1 MRKVRGISQIRI
13 DENHDLHHAAK
24 RAKDHISNWDPA
36 FSKETLKSP
45 SMRPPRS
52 LDSLFA
58 PKSVAVIGASNRPG
72 SVGRAVFTNIL
83 LNEYTGTV
91 YPVNPKDRSISGVR
105 SYPSVQD
112 LPESVDVAVVVVP
125 SAIVP
130 AVTEECGK
138 KGVKGLII
146 ISAGF
151 KECGQDGATLERQV
165 TSLAQKYSMRMVGPN
180 CLGTINTDPEVRLN
194 ASFASQMPLEGSIA
208 FASQSGALG
217 EAVIDYATG
226 EGIGFSKFI
235 SLGNKADVNEN
246 DVLEYLREDPKT
258 KVILLYL
265 EDIIDGRKFVDT
277 VSAVTEEKPVIA
289 VKAGVSPEGA
299 KAASS
304 HTGALAGSDEAYNAI
319 LKQSGVLR
327 VESIID
333 LFDYARAFAKQPL
346 PRGNRVAIITNG
358 GGPGIMATDASVRY
372 GLQISQF
379 TEATKSKLRAG
390 LPKEASVNDP
400 IDLIGDAQS
409 DRYQL
414 ALQALEDE
422 SVDCGLVLL
431 TPQAMVDLKKVA
443 ETIAS
448 VGPRSGKTLL
458 ASILGLTDITPA
470 IDVLE
475 SQNIPHYTFPES
487 AVRALAAMAE
497 YQRWVTRPRTQIKHF
512 DVDIGKAQEIISN
525 AKRAGL
531 TNLPQDDALRILTD
545 YGLPVIKTE
554 TASSREEAVAVAKR
568 IGFPVAMKIIS
579 PDVVHK
585 IDIGGV
591 KLDLNTD
598 QDITEA
604 YDEVLKNVKARI
616 PNARIEGVLLQ
627 EYLTGG
633 TETIIGIHRD
643 PKFGPLL
650 MFGLGGIYVEAYR
663 DVSFRLAPIRELSA
677 DNMISQIRGSKILQ
691 GFRGQPPA
699 DTKAIAECIERLS
712 QLSVELPDVAELDVN
727 PLVAFATGCKALD
740 ARVIITT

>member
-1 MRKVRGISQIRI
+1 MF
-13 DENHDLHHAAK
+13 A
-24 RAKDHISNWDPA
+24 
-36 FSKETLKSP
+36 
-45 SMRPPRS
+45 PRS
-52 LDSLFA
+52 I
-58 PKSVAVIGASNRPG
+58 AVIGASNRQG

-91 YPVNPKDRSISGVR
+91 YPVNPRDRSISGVR

-112 LPESVDVAVVVVP
+112 LPESVDLAVVVVP
-125 SAIVP
+125 EAVVP
-130 AVTEECGK
+130 AVTEDCGK
-138 KGVKGLII
+138 KGVKSLIV

-151 KECGQDGATLERQV
+151 KEVGQEGAALEHQV
-165 TSLAQKYSMRMVGPN
+165 ASLAQRYSMRMVGPN
-180 CLGTINTDPEVRLN
+180 CLGTINTDPAVRLN
-194 ASFASQMPLEGSIA
+194 ASFASRMPLEGSIA

-235 SLGNKADVNEN
+235 SVGNKADVNEN
-246 DVLEYLREDPKT
+246 DILEYLRADPRT
-258 KVILLYL
+258 KVILLYI
-265 EDIIDGRKFVDT
+265 EDIVDGRKFVDT
-277 VSAVTEEKPVIA
+277 VTRVTEEKPIIA

-333 LFDYARAFAKQPL
+333 LFDYGRAFAKQPP

-358 GGPGIMATDASVRY
+358 GGPGTMATDASVRY

-379 TEATKSKLRAG
+379 SEVTKAKLRAG
-390 LPKEASVNDP
+390 LPKEASVNNP
-400 IDLIGDAQS
+400 VDLIGDAQA
-409 DRYQL
+409 DRYEL
-414 ALQALEDE
+414 ALQALHDE

-431 TPQAMVDLKKVA
+431 TPQAMVDLRKVA
-443 ETIAS
+443 ETIAT
-448 VGPRSGKTLL
+448 VGPKSGKTILT
-458 ASILGLTDITPA
+458 SILGLTDITPA
-470 IDVLE
+470 VEVLE
-475 SQNIPHYTFPES
+475 SNNIPHYTFPES
-487 AVRALAAMAE
+487 AVRALAAMYE
-497 YQRWVTRPRTQIKHF
+497 YRRWVDRPRTQVKHF
-512 DVDIGKAQEIISN
+512 DVDIGKAQEIIST

-531 TNLPQDDALRILTD
+531 TNLPQDDALRILST

-554 TASSREEAVAVAKR
+554 TASSKTEAVEAAKR
-568 IGFPVAMKIIS
+568 IGYPVAMKIVS

-585 IDIGGV
+585 IDVGGV
-591 KLDLNTD
+591 KLDLNSD
-598 QDITEA
+598 RDISEA
-604 YDEVLKNVKARI
+604 YDEILRNVKARVLN
-616 PNARIEGVLLQ
+616 PRIEGVLLQ
-627 EYLTGG
+627 EFVTGG

-712 QLSVELPDVAELDVN
+712 QLSIELPDVAELDVN
-727 PLVAFATGCKALD
+727 PLVAFQNGCRALD
-740 ARVIITT
+740 ARIIVTD

>member
-1 MRKVRGISQIRI
+1 MQQSG
-13 DENHDLHHAAK
+13 N
-24 RAKDHISNWDPA
+24 
-36 FSKETLKSP
+36 
-45 SMRPPRS
+45 
-52 LDSLFA
+52 LDTLFA
-58 PKSVAVIGASNRPG
+58 PKSVAVIGASNRQG

-83 LNEYTGTV
+83 LNEYRGTV

-112 LPESVDVAVVVVP
+112 LPESVDVAVIVVP
-125 SAIVP
+125 AAVVP
-130 AVTEECGK
+130 DVTEDCGK
-138 KGVKGLII
+138 RGVKGLIV

-151 KECGQDGATLERQV
+151 KEIGQDGAALERQV
-165 TSLAQKYSMRMVGPN
+165 ASLAQKYSMRMVGPN
-180 CLGTINTDPEVRLN
+180 CLGAINTDPEVRLN

-217 EAVIDYATG
+217 EAVIDYAAG

-235 SLGNKADVNEN
+235 SVGNKADVNEN
-246 DVLEYLREDPKT
+246 DVLEYLRADPKT
-258 KVILLYL
+258 KVILLYI
-265 EDIIDGRKFVDT
+265 EDIVDGRKFVDT
-277 VSAVTEEKPVIA
+277 VSKVTEEKPIIA

-333 LFDYARAFAKQPL
+333 LFDYARAFAKQPP

-379 TEATKSKLRAG
+379 SETTKSKLRAG
-390 LPKEASVNDP
+390 LPKEASVNNP

-409 DRYQL
+409 DRYEL
-414 ALQALEDE
+414 ALQALYDE

-448 VGPRSGKTLL
+448 VGPRSGKTIL

-475 SQNIPHYTFPES
+475 SNNIPHYTFPES
-487 AVRALAAMAE
+487 AVRALAAMYE
-497 YQRWVTRPRTQIKHF
+497 YQCWVERPRTEIRHF
-512 DVDIGKAQEIISN
+512 DVDVGKAREIISN

-531 TNLPQDDALRILTD
+531 TNIPQDDALRILSI

-554 TASSREEAVAVAKR
+554 TASSKAEALEAAKR
-568 IGFPVAMKIIS
+568 IGYPVAMKIVS

-585 IDIGGV
+585 IDVGGV
-591 KLDLNTD
+591 KLDLSSD
-598 QDITEA
+598 QDVSEA
-604 YDEVLKNVKARI
+604 FDEILKNVNARV
-616 PNARIEGVLLQ
+616 PDARIEGVILQ
-627 EYLTGG
+627 EYITGG

-677 DNMISQIRGSKILQ
+677 DNMINQIRGSKILQ

-699 DTKAIAECIERLS
+699 DTKSIAECIERLS
-712 QLSVELPDVAELDVN
+712 QLSIELPDIAELDVN
-727 PLVAFATGCKALD
+727 PLVAFANGCRALD
-740 ARVIITT
+740 ARIIVAKH

>member
-1 MRKVRGISQIRI
+1 MF
-13 DENHDLHHAAK
+13 A
-24 RAKDHISNWDPA
+24 
-36 FSKETLKSP
+36 
-45 SMRPPRS
+45 PRS
-52 LDSLFA
+52 I
-58 PKSVAVIGASNRPG
+58 AVIGASNRQG

-91 YPVNPKDRSISGVR
+91 YPVNPRDRSISGVR

-112 LPESVDVAVVVVP
+112 LPESVDLAVVVVP
-125 SAIVP
+125 EAVVP
-130 AVTEECGK
+130 AVTEDCGK
-138 KGVKGLII
+138 KGVKSLIV

-151 KECGQDGATLERQV
+151 KEVGQEGAALEHQV
-165 TSLAQKYSMRMVGPN
+165 ASLAQRYSMRMVGPN
-180 CLGTINTDPEVRLN
+180 CLGTINTDPAVRLN
-194 ASFASQMPLEGSIA
+194 ASFASRMPLEGSIA

-235 SLGNKADVNEN
+235 SVGNKADVNEN
-246 DVLEYLREDPKT
+246 DILEYLRADPRT
-258 KVILLYL
+258 KVILLYI
-265 EDIIDGRKFVDT
+265 EDIVDGRKFVDT
-277 VSAVTEEKPVIA
+277 VTRVTEEKPIIA

-333 LFDYARAFAKQPL
+333 LFDYGRAFAKQPP

-358 GGPGIMATDASVRY
+358 GGPGTMATDASVRY

-379 TEATKSKLRAG
+379 SEVTKAKLRAG
-390 LPKEASVNDP
+390 LPKEASVNNP
-400 IDLIGDAQS
+400 VDLIGDAQA
-409 DRYQL
+409 DRYEL
-414 ALQALEDE
+414 ALQALHDE

-431 TPQAMVDLKKVA
+431 TPQAMVDLRKVA
-443 ETIAS
+443 ETIAT
-448 VGPRSGKTLL
+448 VGPKSGKTILT
-458 ASILGLTDITPA
+458 SILGLTDITPA
-470 IDVLE
+470 VEVLE
-475 SQNIPHYTFPES
+475 SNNIPHYTFPES
-487 AVRALAAMAE
+487 AVRALAAMYE
-497 YQRWVTRPRTQIKHF
+497 YQRWVDRPRTQVKHF
-512 DVDIGKAQEIISN
+512 DVDIGKAQDIIST

-531 TNLPQDDALRILTD
+531 TNLPQDDALRILST

-554 TASSREEAVAVAKR
+554 TASSKTEAIEAAKR
-568 IGFPVAMKIIS
+568 IGYPVAMKIVS

-585 IDIGGV
+585 IDVGGV
-591 KLDLNTD
+591 KLDLNSD
-598 QDITEA
+598 QDISEA
-604 YDEVLKNVKARI
+604 YDEILKNVKARI

-627 EYLTGG
+627 EFVTGG

-712 QLSVELPDVAELDVN
+712 QLSIELPDVVELDVN
-727 PLVAFATGCKALD
+727 PLVAFQNGCRALD
-740 ARVIITT
+740 ARIIVTD

>member
-1 MRKVRGISQIRI
+1 MQ
-13 DENHDLHHAAK
+13 
-24 RAKDHISNWDPA
+24 
-36 FSKETLKSP
+36 KSGN
-45 SMRPPRS
+45 
-52 LDSLFA
+52 LDTLFA
-58 PKSVAVIGASNRPG
+58 PKSIAVIGASNRQG

-105 SYPSVQD
+105 SYPSIGD

-125 SAIVP
+125 AAVVP
-130 AVTEECGK
+130 AVAEECGK

-151 KECGQDGATLERQV
+151 KEVGQDGAALERQV
-165 TSLAQKYSMRMVGPN
+165 ASLAQKYAMRMVGPN
-180 CLGTINTDPEVRLN
+180 CLGAINTDPQVRLN

-235 SLGNKADVNEN
+235 SVGNKADVNEN
-246 DVLEYLREDPKT
+246 DILEYLREDPKT
-258 KVILLYL
+258 KVILLYI
-265 EDIIDGRKFVDT
+265 EDMVDGRKFVDT
-277 VSAVTEEKPVIA
+277 VSKVTEEKPIIA

-372 GLQISQF
+372 GMQISQF
-379 TEATKSKLRAG
+379 SEATKAKLRAG
-390 LPKEASVNDP
+390 LPKEASVNNP
-400 IDLIGDAQS
+400 VDLIGDAQS
-409 DRYQL
+409 DRYEL
-414 ALQALEDE
+414 ALQALDDE
-422 SVDCGLVLL
+422 GVDCGLVLL

-448 VGPRSGKTLL
+448 VGPRSGKTILT
-458 ASILGLTDITPA
+458 SILGLTDITPSVE
-470 IDVLE
+470 VLE
-475 SQNIPHYTFPES
+475 SNNIPHYTFPES
-487 AVRALAAMAE
+487 AVRALAAMYE
-497 YQRWVTRPRTQIKHF
+497 YQRWVERPRTQIKHF
-512 DVDIGKAQEIISN
+512 DVDVGKAQEIIST

-531 TNLPQDDALRILTD
+531 TNLPQDDALRILST

-554 TASSREEAVAVAKR
+554 TASSKAEAVEAAKR
-568 IGFPVAMKIIS
+568 IGYPVAMKIVS

-585 IDIGGV
+585 IDVGGV
-591 KLDLNTD
+591 KLDLNND
-598 QDITEA
+598 QDASEA
-604 YDEVLKNVKARI
+604 FDEILNNVNSRV
-616 PNARIEGVLLQ
+616 PGARIEGVLLQ
-627 EYLTGG
+627 EYVTGG

-699 DTKAIAECIERLS
+699 DTKTIAELIERLS
-712 QLSVELPDVAELDVN
+712 QLSIDLPDVTELDVN
-727 PLVAFATGCKALD
+727 PLVAFANGCKALD
-740 ARVIITT
+740 ARVIITS

>member
-1 MRKVRGISQIRI
+1 MQQSG
-13 DENHDLHHAAK
+13 N
-24 RAKDHISNWDPA
+24 
-36 FSKETLKSP
+36 
-45 SMRPPRS
+45 
-52 LDSLFA
+52 LDTLFA
-58 PKSVAVIGASNRPG
+58 PKSIAVIGASNRQG

-125 SAIVP
+125 AAVVP

-138 KGVKGLII
+138 RGVKGLIV

-151 KECGQDGATLERQV
+151 KEIGQDGAALERQV
-165 TSLAQKYSMRMVGPN
+165 ASLAQKYSMRMVGPN

-217 EAVIDYATG
+217 EAVIDYAAG

-235 SLGNKADVNEN
+235 SVGNKADVNEN
-246 DVLEYLREDPKT
+246 DILEYLRADAKT
-258 KVILLYL
+258 KVILLYI
-265 EDIIDGRKFVDT
+265 EDIVDGRKFVDT
-277 VSAVTEEKPVIA
+277 VSKVTEEKPIIA

-379 TEATKSKLRAG
+379 SEATKAKLRAG
-390 LPKEASVNDP
+390 LPKEASVNNP

-409 DRYQL
+409 DRYEL
-414 ALQALEDE
+414 ALQALYDE

-443 ETIAS
+443 ETIAL
-448 VGPRSGKTLL
+448 VGPRSGKTIL

-470 IDVLE
+470 VDVLE
-475 SQNIPHYTFPES
+475 SNNIPHYTFPES
-487 AVRALAAMAE
+487 AVRALAAMYD
-497 YQRWVTRPRTQIKHF
+497 YQRWVERPRTQIKHF
-512 DVDIGKAQEIISN
+512 DVDIGKAREIISSAN
-525 AKRAGL
+525 RAGL
-531 TNLPQDDALRILTD
+531 TNLPQDDALRILST

-554 TASSREEAVAVAKR
+554 TASSKAEAVEAAKR
-568 IGFPVAMKIIS
+568 IGYPVAMKIIS

-585 IDIGGV
+585 IDVGGV
-591 KLDLNTD
+591 KLDLNRD
-598 QDITEA
+598 QDVSEA
-604 YDEVLKNVKARI
+604 FDEILKNVNAQV
-616 PNARIEGVLLQ
+616 PGARIEGVLLQ
-627 EYLTGG
+627 EYITGG

-699 DTKAIAECIERLS
+699 DTKSIAECIERLS
-712 QLSVELPDVAELDVN
+712 QMSIELPDVAELDVN
-727 PLVAFATGCKALD
+727 PLVAFANGCKALD
-740 ARVIITT
+740 ARIIVTT

>member
-1 MRKVRGISQIRI
+1 MRRLG
-13 DENHDLHHAAK
+13 N
-24 RAKDHISNWDPA
+24 
-36 FSKETLKSP
+36 
-45 SMRPPRS
+45 
-52 LDSLFA
+52 LDTLFA
-58 PKSVAVIGASNRPG
+58 PKSVAVIGASNRQG

-105 SYPSVQD
+105 SYSSVQE

-125 SAIVP
+125 ASVVP
-130 AVTEECGK
+130 SVTEDCGR
-138 KGVKGLII
+138 KGVKGLIV

-151 KECGQDGATLERQV
+151 KEIGQDGAALERQV
-165 TSLAQKYSMRMVGPN
+165 VSLAQKYSMRMIGPN
-180 CLGTINTDPEVRLN
+180 CLGVINTDPEVRLN
-194 ASFASQMPLEGSIA
+194 ASFASQMPLEGSIS

-217 EAVIDYATG
+217 EAVIDYAAG

-235 SLGNKADVNEN
+235 SVGNKADVNEN
-246 DVLEYLREDPKT
+246 DILEYLRADPKT

-265 EDIIDGRKFVDT
+265 EDIVDGRKFVDT
-277 VSAVTEEKPVIA
+277 VSKVTEEKPIIA

-379 TEATKSKLRAG
+379 SEATKAKLRAG
-390 LPKEASVNDP
+390 LPKEASVNNP
-400 IDLIGDAQS
+400 VDLIGDAQS
-409 DRYQL
+409 DRYEL
-414 ALQALEDE
+414 ALQALYDE
-422 SVDCGLVLL
+422 GVDCGLILL

-448 VGPRSGKTLL
+448 VGPRSGKTILT
-458 ASILGLTDITPA
+458 SILGLTDITPA
-470 IDVLE
+470 VEVLE
-475 SQNIPHYTFPES
+475 SNNIPHYTFPES
-487 AVRALAAMAE
+487 AVRALTAMYE
-497 YQRWVTRPRTQIKHF
+497 YQRWVERPRTQIKHF
-512 DVDIGKAQEIISN
+512 DVDVGKAQEIILN

-531 TNLPQDDALRILTD
+531 TNLPQDEALRILST
-545 YGLPVIKTE
+545 YGVPVIKTE
-554 TASSREEAVAVAKR
+554 TASSKTEAVEAATR
-568 IGFPVAMKIIS
+568 IGYPVAMKIVS

-585 IDIGGV
+585 IDVGGV
-591 KLDLNTD
+591 KLDLNSD
-598 QDITEA
+598 QDVSEA
-604 YDEVLKNVKARI
+604 FDEILKNVNSRV
-616 PNARIEGVLLQ
+616 PGARIEGVLLQ
-627 EYLTGG
+627 EYITGG

-699 DTKAIAECIERLS
+699 DTKTIAECIERLS
-712 QLSVELPDVAELDVN
+712 QLSIDLPDVTELDVN
-727 PLVAFATGCKALD
+727 PLVAFANGCKALD
-740 ARVIITT
+740 ARVIITS

>member
-1 MRKVRGISQIRI
+1 MQQSG
-13 DENHDLHHAAK
+13 N
-24 RAKDHISNWDPA
+24 
-36 FSKETLKSP
+36 
-45 SMRPPRS
+45 
-52 LDSLFA
+52 LDMLFA
-58 PKSVAVIGASNRPG
+58 PKSVAVIGASNRQG

-83 LNEYTGTV
+83 LNEYRGTV

-112 LPESVDVAVVVVP
+112 LPESVDVAVIVVP
-125 SAIVP
+125 AAVVP
-130 AVTEECGK
+130 DVTEDCGK
-138 KGVKGLII
+138 RGVKGLIV

-151 KECGQDGATLERQV
+151 KEIGQDGAALERQV
-165 TSLAQKYSMRMVGPN
+165 ASLAQKYSMRMVGPN
-180 CLGTINTDPEVRLN
+180 CLGAINTDPEVRLN

-217 EAVIDYATG
+217 EAVIDYAAG

-235 SLGNKADVNEN
+235 SVGNKADVNEN
-246 DVLEYLREDPKT
+246 DVLEYLRADPKT
-258 KVILLYL
+258 KVILLYI
-265 EDIIDGRKFVDT
+265 EDIVDGRKFVDT
-277 VSAVTEEKPVIA
+277 VSKVTEEKPIIA

-333 LFDYARAFAKQPL
+333 LFDYARAFAKQPP

-379 TEATKSKLRAG
+379 SETTKSKLRAG
-390 LPKEASVNDP
+390 LQKEASVNNP

-409 DRYQL
+409 DRYEL
-414 ALQALEDE
+414 ALQALYDE

-448 VGPRSGKTLL
+448 VGPRSGKTIL

-475 SQNIPHYTFPES
+475 SNNIPHYTFPES
-487 AVRALAAMAE
+487 AVRALAAMYE
-497 YQRWVTRPRTQIKHF
+497 YQCWVERPRTEIRHF
-512 DVDIGKAQEIISN
+512 DVDVGKAREIISN

-531 TNLPQDDALRILTD
+531 TNIPQDDALRILSI

-554 TASSREEAVAVAKR
+554 TASSKAEALEAAKR
-568 IGFPVAMKIIS
+568 IGYPVAMKIVS

-585 IDIGGV
+585 IDVGGV
-591 KLDLNTD
+591 KLDLSSD
-598 QDITEA
+598 QDVSEA
-604 YDEVLKNVKARI
+604 FDEILKNVNARV
-616 PNARIEGVLLQ
+616 PDARIEGVILQ
-627 EYLTGG
+627 EYVTGG

-677 DNMISQIRGSKILQ
+677 DNMINQIRGSKILQ

-699 DTKAIAECIERLS
+699 DTKSIAECIERLS
-712 QLSVELPDVAELDVN
+712 QLSIELPDIAELDVN
-727 PLVAFATGCKALD
+727 PLVAFANGCRALD
-740 ARVIITT
+740 ARIIVAKH

>member
-1 MRKVRGISQIRI
+1 MQQPRI
-13 DENHDLHHAAK
+13 
-24 RAKDHISNWDPA
+24 
-36 FSKETLKSP
+36 
-45 SMRPPRS
+45 
-52 LDSLFA
+52 LDALFA
-58 PKSVAVIGASNRPG
+58 PKSIAVIGASNRQG

-91 YPVNPKDRSISGVR
+91 YPVNPKDRSICGVR

-112 LPESVDVAVVVVP
+112 LPESVDLAMVVVP
-125 SAIVP
+125 AAVVP

-138 KGVKGLII
+138 KGVKSLII

-151 KECGQDGATLERQV
+151 KEVGQDGTALERQV
-165 TSLAQKYSMRMVGPN
+165 ASLAQKYSMRMVGPN

-246 DVLEYLREDPKT
+246 DVLEYLRADPNT

-265 EDIIDGRKFVDT
+265 EDIVDGRKFVDT
-277 VSAVTEEKPVIA
+277 VTRVTEEKPIIA

-379 TEATKSKLRAG
+379 SEATKDKLRAG
-390 LPKEASVNDP
+390 LPKEASVNNP

-409 DRYQL
+409 DRYEL
-414 ALQALEDE
+414 ALQALNDE

-443 ETIAS
+443 DTIAS
-448 VGPRSGKTLL
+448 VGPRSGKTIL

-470 IDVLE
+470 VDVLE
-475 SQNIPHYTFPES
+475 SNKIPHYTFPES
-487 AVRALAAMAE
+487 AVRALAAMYE
-497 YQRWVTRPRTQIKHF
+497 YQRWVNRPRTQIKHF
-512 DVDIGKAQEIISN
+512 DVDIGKAQEIISS

-531 TNLPQDDALRILTD
+531 TNLPQDDALRILST
-545 YGLPVIKTE
+545 YGIPVIKTE
-554 TASSREEAVAVAKR
+554 TAAEKTEAVDSAKR
-568 IGFPVAMKIIS
+568 IGYPVAMKIVS

-598 QDITEA
+598 QDVSEA
-604 YDEVLKNVKARI
+604 YDEILTNVKAHI

-627 EYLTGG
+627 EYVTGG

-650 MFGLGGIYVEAYR
+650 MFGLGGIYVEVYR

-699 DTKAIAECIERLS
+699 DTKTIAECIERLS
-712 QLSVELPDVAELDVN
+712 QLSMELPDVAELDVN
-727 PLVAFATGCKALD
+727 PLVAFASGCKALD
-740 ARVIITT
+740 ARVIITN

>member
-1 MRKVRGISQIRI
+1 MQ
-13 DENHDLHHAAK
+13 
-24 RAKDHISNWDPA
+24 
-36 FSKETLKSP
+36 KSGN
-45 SMRPPRS
+45 
-52 LDSLFA
+52 LDALFA
-58 PKSVAVIGASNRPG
+58 PKSIAVIGASNRQG

-91 YPVNPKDRSISGVR
+91 YPVNPKDHSISGVR
-105 SYPSVQD
+105 SYASVQD

-125 SAIVP
+125 PAAVP

-138 KGVKGLII
+138 KGVKGLIV

-151 KECGQDGATLERQV
+151 KEIGQDGAALERQV
-165 TSLAQKYSMRMVGPN
+165 ASLAQKYSMRMIGPN

-217 EAVIDYATG
+217 EAVIDYAAG

-235 SLGNKADVNEN
+235 SVGNKADVNEN
-246 DVLEYLREDPKT
+246 DILEYLREDPKT
-258 KVILLYL
+258 NVILLYI
-265 EDIIDGRKFVDT
+265 EDIVDGRKFVDT
-277 VSAVTEEKPVIA
+277 VSKVTEEKPIIA

-372 GLQISQF
+372 GMQISQF
-379 TEATKSKLRAG
+379 SEATKAKLRAG
-390 LPKEASVNDP
+390 LPKEASVNNP
-400 IDLIGDAQS
+400 VDLIGDAQS
-409 DRYQL
+409 DRYEL
-414 ALQALEDE
+414 ALQALDDE
-422 SVDCGLVLL
+422 GVDCGLVLL

-448 VGPRSGKTLL
+448 VGPRSGKTILT
-458 ASILGLTDITPA
+458 SILGLTDITPA
-470 IDVLE
+470 VEVLE
-475 SQNIPHYTFPES
+475 SNNIPHYTFPES
-487 AVRALAAMAE
+487 AVRALAAMYE
-497 YQRWVTRPRTQIKHF
+497 YRRWVERPRTQIKHF
-512 DVDIGKAQEIISN
+512 DVDVGKAQEIILN

-531 TNLPQDDALRILTD
+531 TNLPQDDALRILST
-545 YGLPVIKTE
+545 YGLPVIKTN
-554 TASSREEAVAVAKR
+554 TASSKVEAVEVAKI
-568 IGFPVAMKIIS
+568 IGYPVAMKIVS

-585 IDIGGV
+585 IDVGGV
-591 KLDLNTD
+591 KLDLNSD
-598 QDITEA
+598 QDVSEA
-604 YDEVLKNVKARI
+604 FDEILRNVYSHV
-616 PNARIEGVLLQ
+616 PGARIEGVLLQ
-627 EYLTGG
+627 EYITGG

-677 DNMISQIRGSKILQ
+677 DYMISQIRGSKILQ
-691 GFRGQPPA
+691 GFRGQPAA
-699 DTKAIAECIERLS
+699 DTKTIAECIERLS
-712 QLSVELPDVAELDVN
+712 QLSIDLPDVTELDVN
-727 PLVAFATGCKALD
+727 PLVAFANGCKALD
-740 ARVIITT
+740 ARVIITS

>member
-1 MRKVRGISQIRI
+1 MQHP
-13 DENHDLHHAAK
+13 EN
-24 RAKDHISNWDPA
+24 
-36 FSKETLKSP
+36 
-45 SMRPPRS
+45 

-58 PKSVAVIGASNRPG
+58 PKSVAVIGASNRQG

-91 YPVNPKDRSISGVR
+91 YPVNPKDRSICGVR
-105 SYPSVQD
+105 SYPSLQD
-112 LPESVDVAVVVVP
+112 LPESVELAVVAVPAAV
-125 SAIVP
+125 VP

-138 KGVKGLII
+138 EGVKSLII

-151 KECGQDGATLERQV
+151 KEIGQDGAALERQV

-226 EGIGFSKFI
+226 EGIGFSKFF

-246 DVLEYLREDPKT
+246 DILE
-258 KVILLYL
+258 
-265 EDIIDGRKFVDT
+265 
-277 VSAVTEEKPVIA
+277 
-289 VKAGVSPEGA
+289 
-299 KAASS
+299 
-304 HTGALAGSDEAYNAI
+304 
-319 LKQSGVLR
+319 QSGVLR

-379 TEATKSKLRAG
+379 SEATKNKLRAG
-390 LPKEASVNDP
+390 LPKEASVNNP
-400 IDLIGDAQS
+400 IDLVGDAQS
-409 DRYQL
+409 DRYEL
-414 ALQALEDE
+414 ALQVLEDE

-448 VGPRSGKTLL
+448 VGPRAGKTFL

-470 IDVLE
+470 VDELE
-475 SQNIPHYTFPES
+475 SHNIPHYTFPES

-497 YQRWVTRPRTQIKHF
+497 YQRWVERPRTQIKHF
-512 DVDIGKAQEIISN
+512 DVDIGKAQEIIYG

-531 TNLPQDDALRILTD
+531 TNLPQDDALRILST

-554 TASSREEAVAVAKR
+554 TASSKAEAVAAAKI
-568 IGFPVAMKIIS
+568 IGYPVAMKIIS

-598 QDITEA
+598 QDVSEA
-604 YDEVLKNVKARI
+604 YDEILKNVKAGI
-616 PNARIEGVLLQ
+616 PNVRIGGVLLQ

-699 DTKAIAECIERLS
+699 DTKTIAECIERLS
-712 QLSVELPDVAELDVN
+712 QLSMELPDVAQLDVN
-727 PLVAFATGCKALD
+727 PFVAFAT
-740 ARVIITT
+740 R

>member
-1 MRKVRGISQIRI
+1 MRQSG
-13 DENHDLHHAAK
+13 N
-24 RAKDHISNWDPA
+24 
-36 FSKETLKSP
+36 
-45 SMRPPRS
+45 
-52 LDSLFA
+52 LDTLFA
-58 PKSVAVIGASNRPG
+58 PKSVAVIGASNRQG

-91 YPVNPKDRSISGVR
+91 YPVNPKDHSISGVR
-105 SYPSVQD
+105 SYPSVKD

-125 SAIVP
+125 AAAVP
-130 AVTEECGK
+130 SVTEECGK
-138 KGVKGLII
+138 KGVKGLIV

-151 KECGQDGATLERQV
+151 KEIGQDGAALERQV
-165 TSLAQKYSMRMVGPN
+165 ASLAQKYSMRMVGPN

-217 EAVIDYATG
+217 EAVIDYAAG

-235 SLGNKADVNEN
+235 SVGNKADVNEN
-246 DVLEYLREDPKT
+246 DILEYLRADPKT
-258 KVILLYL
+258 KVILLYI
-265 EDIIDGRKFVDT
+265 EDIVDGRKFVDT
-277 VSAVTEEKPVIA
+277 VSKVTEEKPIIA

-379 TEATKSKLRAG
+379 SEATKAKLRAG
-390 LPKEASVNDP
+390 LPKEASVNNP

-409 DRYQL
+409 DRYEL
-414 ALQALEDE
+414 ALQALYDE

-448 VGPRSGKTLL
+448 VGPKPGKTIL

-470 IDVLE
+470 VDVLE
-475 SQNIPHYTFPES
+475 SSNIPHYTFPES
-487 AVRALAAMAE
+487 AVRALAAMYE
-497 YQRWVTRPRTQIKHF
+497 YQRWVERPRTQIKHF
-512 DVDIGKAQEIISN
+512 DVDIGKAQNIIVT

-531 TNLPQDDALRILTD
+531 TNLPQDDALRILNT

-554 TASSREEAVAVAKR
+554 TASSKAEAVDAAKR
-568 IGFPVAMKIIS
+568 IGYPVAMKIIS

-585 IDIGGV
+585 IDVGGV
-591 KLDLNTD
+591 KLDLNSD
-598 QDITEA
+598 QDVSEA
-604 YDEVLKNVKARI
+604 FDEILKNVNARV
-616 PNARIEGVLLQ
+616 PGARIEGVLLQ

-691 GFRGQPPA
+691 GFRGQPAA

-712 QLSVELPDVAELDVN
+712 QLSIDLPDVTELDVN
-727 PLVAFATGCKALD
+727 PLVAFANGCKALD
-740 ARVIITT
+740 ARVIITS

>member
-1 MRKVRGISQIRI
+1 MKQAG
-13 DENHDLHHAAK
+13 D
-24 RAKDHISNWDPA
+24 
-36 FSKETLKSP
+36 
-45 SMRPPRS
+45 

-58 PKSVAVIGASNRPG
+58 PKSIAVIGASNRQG

-83 LNEYTGTV
+83 LNEYKGTV

-125 SAIVP
+125 AAAVL

-138 KGVKGLII
+138 KGVKGLIV

-151 KECGQDGATLERQV
+151 KEVGQDGAALERQV
-165 TSLAQKYSMRMVGPN
+165 ASLAQKYSMRMVGPN
-180 CLGTINTDPEVRLN
+180 CLGVMNTDSEVRLN

-217 EAVIDYATG
+217 EAVIDYAAG

-235 SLGNKADVNEN
+235 SVGNKADVNEN
-246 DVLEYLREDPKT
+246 DILEYLRADPKT

-265 EDIIDGRKFVDT
+265 EDIVDGRKFVDT
-277 VSAVTEEKPVIA
+277 VTRVSDEKPIIA

-346 PRGNRVAIITNG
+346 PKGNRVAIITNG
-358 GGPGIMATDASVRY
+358 GGPGIMATDAGVRY

-379 TEATKSKLRAG
+379 SEETKNRLRAG
-390 LPKEASVNDP
+390 LPKEASVNNP

-409 DRYQL
+409 DRYEL

-422 SVDCGLVLL
+422 SVDCGLVLS

-470 IDVLE
+470 VDVLE
-475 SQNIPHYTFPES
+475 SHNIPHYTFPES

-497 YQRWVTRPRTQIKHF
+497 YKRWIERPQTRIKHF
-512 DVDIGKAQEIISN
+512 DLDIRKAQEIISN
-525 AKRAGL
+525 SKRSGL
-531 TNLPQDDALRILTD
+531 TNLPQDDALKILST

-554 TASSREEAVAVAKR
+554 TASSKPEAVAAAKR
-568 IGFPVAMKIIS
+568 IGYPVAMKIIS
-579 PDVVHK
+579 PDVLHK
-585 IDIGGV
+585 IDVGGV
-591 KLDLNTD
+591 KLDLNSD
-598 QDITEA
+598 QEISEA
-604 YDEVLKNVKARI
+604 YDEILKNVKKHV

-627 EYLTGG
+627 EYVTGG

-677 DNMISQIRGSKILQ
+677 ENMISQIRGTKILQ
-691 GFRGQPPA
+691 GFRGQPPSDTRAVA
-699 DTKAIAECIERLS
+699 DCIERLS
-712 QLSVELPDVAELDVN
+712 QLSIELPDVTELDVN
-727 PLVAFATGCKALD
+727 PLVAFAKGCKALD
-740 ARVIITT
+740 ARIIINTN